1 MTSSMEVIFVISEAD
16 ISQMLKE
23 VNEERDSGTRKVK
36 FSELDL
42 ESLSNSLEEHF
53 DTDIMDVLYDKIFEQ
68 VEDVISQEES

>member
-1 MTSSMEVIFVISEAD
+1 MEVIFVISEAD